1 MQIITLY
8 VLTQIYNNM
17 FGQIYLNSRRKV
29 SALCSRQI
37 EFWKQGLTLRDK
49 GSNQL

>member
-1 MQIITLY
+1 M
-8 VLTQIYNNM
+8 YNNM

-37 EFWKQGLTLRDK
+37 QFWKQGPTLQDK
-49 GSNQL
+49 GSNQLEVEILTKEA